1 MSYFDYYGDMEGEVE
16 LFSVTDGAAED
27 MVYRSMAVESN
38 RPAAVNFMSHYE
50 APVYN
55 VQAFNKID
63 LGAGMKSSSASS
75 ISGSPSSV
83 PFGMSK
89 MNFVMCMADR
99 RMVIESISDHLKTQS
114 NYDFCYFENDFMVRR
129 ASYQAFLRL

>member
-27 MVYRSMAVESN
+27 MVYRSMAVDS
-38 RPAAVNFMSHYE
+38 RMPAPVGFMAHYE
-50 APVYN
+50 APVYS

-75 ISGSPSSV
+75 ASGCPSAV

-89 MNFVMCMADR
+89 TNFVMSMADR

-114 NYDFCYFENDFMVRR
+114 HYDFCYFENDFMVRI
-129 ASYQAFLRL
+129 ASF